1 MDRPPYVSFH
11 PEISTAEDVRVWSG
25 FPPVAYSILPVSLI
39 WLQSWLGA
47 FADMEGLVALSSQ
60 LSPVRDGGQ
69 FLHSWYREL
78 LSPRLGIRSS
88 SREMSQYRAAVSSSM
103 RRS

>member
-1 MDRPPYVSFH
+1 MLMYRPPYVSFH

-25 FPPVAYSILPVSLI
+25 FPTVAYNILPVSRI

-47 FADMEGLVALSSQ
+47 FADIFSE
-60 LSPVRDGGQ
+60 Q

-78 LSPRLGIRSS
+78 LSPRLGRRSS
-88 SREMSQYRAAVSSSM
+88 SREMSHYRAAVSSSM

>member
-25 FPPVAYSILPVSLI
+25 FPTVAYNILPVSRI
-39 WLQSWLGA
+39 WLQSWL
-47 FADMEGLVALSSQ
+47 DREGLVAPSSQ
-60 LSPVRDGGQ
+60 LSPVRVSGQ
-69 FLHSWYREL
+69 FLHSWYQEL
-78 LSPRLGIRSS
+78 LSPRLGRRSS
-88 SREMSQYRAAVSSSM
+88 SREMSHYRAAVSSSM

>member
-11 PEISTAEDVRVWSG
+11 PEISTAED
-25 FPPVAYSILPVSLI
+25 

-47 FADMEGLVALSSQ
+47 FADMEGLVAPSTQ
-60 LSPVRDGGQ
+60 LSPVRVSGQ

-78 LSPRLGIRSS
+78 LSPRLGRRSS
-88 SREMSQYRAAVSSSM
+88 SQEMSHYMAAESSSM